1 MKKINGIIAGAII
14 VMGLFSCTVTAPY
27 AVTEHPI
34 GKNKGVSKTTV
45 ILGTIQLN
53 KDYGIADA
61 AKNGKITG
69 PVSTVDL
76 KISNYIL
83 FSTKEL
89 IVTEAEN

>member
-1 MKKINGIIAGAII
+1 MKRINKIIAVAI
-14 VMGLFSCTVTAPY
+14 VSMGLFSCTITAPY

-34 GKNKGVSKTTV
+34 GNKKGVSKTGV
-45 ILGTIQLN
+45 LLGAIQLN

-76 KISNYIL
+76 KTTSYIL

-89 IVTEAEN
+89 IVTEADN

>member
-1 MKKINGIIAGAII
+1 MKKMKEIIAVAILS
-14 VMGLFSCTVTAPY
+14 MGLFSCTITAPY

-34 GKNKGVSKTTV
+34 GNKKGISKTGV

-69 PVSTVDL
+69 PVATVDL
-76 KISNYIL
+76 KTSNYIL
-83 FSTKEL
+83 FSTREL